1 MKLNSIFKI
10 SIIVIL
16 LSFFSCEKKNERKVN
31 VDSLSSKLVILQDSI
46 DKSWKEMI
54 KADEDKINDI
64 KIWISKIDK
73 IKKLPPKSLDTLNEL
88 VTKLSQVKYSQAD
101 ISVKAV
107 DKNDSISTEI
117 MNRIIKI
124 KEAIP
129 DLKKHTDEENM
140 FEKIKKTDN
149 DVVTDRIKY
158 QGFVLEY
165 NSIVKQFG
173 KDLKEKNE
181 KFKDLKYKRGFQAD
195 STEGI

>member
-16 LSFFSCEKKNERKVN
+16 ISFFSCEKKNERKVN
-31 VDSLSSKLVILQDSI
+31 VDSLSSRLVVLQDSI

-73 IKKLPPKSLDTLNEL
+73 IKKQTPKSLDTLNDL
-88 VTKLSQVKYSQAD
+88 ATKLSQVKYSQAD

-124 KEAIP
+124 KESIP
-129 DLKKHTDEENM
+129 DLKKHIEEDAM

-165 NSIVKQFG
+165 NSIVKKFG

-181 KFKDLKYKRGFQAD
+181 KLKDLKYKRGFQAD

>member
-16 LSFFSCEKKNERKVN
+16 ISFFSCEKKNERKVN
-31 VDSLSSKLVILQDSI
+31 VDSLSSRLVVLQDSI

-73 IKKLPPKSLDTLNEL
+73 IKKQTPKSLDTLNEL
-88 VTKLSQVKYSQAD
+88 ATKLSQVKYSQAD

-124 KEAIP
+124 KESIP
-129 DLKKHTDEENM
+129 DLKKHIEEDAM

-181 KFKDLKYKRGFQAD
+181 KLKDLKYKRGFQAD

>member
-16 LSFFSCEKKNERKVN
+16 ISFFSCEKKNERKVN
-31 VDSLSSKLVILQDSI
+31 VDSLSSRLVVLQDSI

-73 IKKLPPKSLDTLNEL
+73 IKKQTPKSLDTLNDL
-88 VTKLSQVKYSQAD
+88 ATKLSQVKYSQAD

-124 KEAIP
+124 KESIP
-129 DLKKHTDEENM
+129 DLKKHIEEDAM

-181 KFKDLKYKRGFQAD
+181 KLKDLKYKRGFQAD

>member
-16 LSFFSCEKKNERKVN
+16 ISFFSCEKKNERKVN
-31 VDSLSSKLVILQDSI
+31 VDSLSSRLVVLQDSI

-54 KADEDKINDI
+54 KADEEKINDI

-73 IKKLPPKSLDTLNEL
+73 IKKQTPKSLDTLNEL
-88 VTKLSQVKYSQAD
+88 ATKLSQVKYSQAD

-124 KEAIP
+124 KESIP
-129 DLKKHTDEENM
+129 DLKKHIEEDAM

-165 NSIVKQFG
+165 NSIVKKFG

>member
-16 LSFFSCEKKNERKVN
+16 ISFFSCEKKNERKVN
-31 VDSLSSKLVILQDSI
+31 VDSLSSRLVVLQDSI

-73 IKKLPPKSLDTLNEL
+73 IKKQTPKSLDTLNEL
-88 VTKLSQVKYSQAD
+88 ATKLNQVKYSQAD

-124 KEAIP
+124 KESIP
-129 DLKKHTDEENM
+129 DLKKHIDEEKM
-140 FEKIKKTDN
+140 FDKIQKTDN

-165 NSIVKQFG
+165 NSIIKQFG
-173 KDLKEKNE
+173 KDIKEKNE